1 MPDVPAFPRVL
12 QVATATYH
20 LSALA
25 RLQALFPG
33 LHVTTQ
39 GFLIPLQNES
49 PEEVLSTCVRE
60 GVRVVGSRVVHGVVG
75 PSLRFG

>member
-1 MPDVPAFPRVL
+1 MFEGRAL
-12 QVATATYH
+12 QVATAAPN

-33 LHVTTQ
+33 LHITTQ
-39 GFLIPLQNES
+39 GFLVPLHNES

-60 GVRVVGSRVVHGVVG
+60 GVRVVGSRVCTGW
-75 PSLRFG
+75 